1 MRIAYP
7 GVPGAFSHEACIAF
21 RPRDEAVARSG
32 FEQVIAAVEAG
43 ETELGLLP
51 LANNEAGETG
61 AADLIAK
68 ARVRV
73 VQEHELPIQMHLL
86 GMAGSRLADISTVVS
101 HPVALRQ
108 CARHIRALG
117 LSTKEASNTAVA
129 AAELSD
135 PSRAVLASAAAERIY
150 GLKILKR
157 DMHDRPDNA
166 TRFAIIDRRS
176 G

>member
-7 GVPGAFSHEACIAF
+7 GAPGAFSHEACIAF

-32 FEQVIAAVEAG
+32 FEQVIAAVEAR
-43 ETELGLLP
+43 ETKLGLLP

-68 ARVRV
+68 AGLRIVE
-73 VQEHELPIQMHLL
+73 EHELPIHMHLL
-86 GMAGSRLADISTVVS
+86 GMTDSRLADIFTVVS

-108 CARHIRALG
+108 CAGHILALG
-117 LSTKEASNTAVA
+117 LSTEEASNTAVA

-135 PSRAVLASAAAERIY
+135 PIRAVLASAAAERIY

-166 TRFAIIDRRS
+166 TRFAVIARRR